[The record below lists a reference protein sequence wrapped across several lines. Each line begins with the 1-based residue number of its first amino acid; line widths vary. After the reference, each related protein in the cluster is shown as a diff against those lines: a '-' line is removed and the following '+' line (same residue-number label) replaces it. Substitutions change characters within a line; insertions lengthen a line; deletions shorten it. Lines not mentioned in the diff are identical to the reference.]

1 MADTKIHEPETVSQ
15 QLHLQE
21 TSVPM
26 GGGHVTKIFG
36 DVGEP
41 SEMDLREVDRLQSLP
56 ERPREDTTAEAFQ
69 PEASLALPP
78 LNESMNLVLTRKV
91 IPSSV
96 EALKELPAQAPYI
109 NPDISE
115 LEEALKELA
124 ALSKEVKDTASSETV
139 SYFGDYRE
147 RTNSVDGAIKR
158 QRKSGAR
165 RGRKVGYNSTKT
177 PNISSPSL
185 MDLFR
190 LSSFN
195 ASSRCNL

>member
-1 MADTKIHEPETVSQ
+1 MTYSTTIS
-15 QLHLQE
+15 
-21 TSVPM
+21 
-26 GGGHVTKIFG
+26 
-36 DVGEP
+36 
-41 SEMDLREVDRLQSLP
+41 SEFASLP
-56 ERPREDTTAEAFQ
+56 ERLKAELDFLSSGEGAVVALPPAKLERPMHYAFVAFQ

-124 ALSKEVKDTASSETV
+124 ALSKEVKDPASSETV

-158 QRKSGAR
+158 QRKSVNYRVCTA
-165 RGRKVGYNSTKT
+165 
-177 PNISSPSL
+177 
-185 MDLFR
+185 F
-190 LSSFN
+190 
-195 ASSRCNL
+195 